1 MFFKYLLSFQM
12 RPHYLQV
19 FKALMELAN
28 DSSAMKKAI
37 APLHQNSLFIFC
49 CETAW
54 LVKQHA
60 GPSRATK

>member
-1 MFFKYLLSFQM
+1 M